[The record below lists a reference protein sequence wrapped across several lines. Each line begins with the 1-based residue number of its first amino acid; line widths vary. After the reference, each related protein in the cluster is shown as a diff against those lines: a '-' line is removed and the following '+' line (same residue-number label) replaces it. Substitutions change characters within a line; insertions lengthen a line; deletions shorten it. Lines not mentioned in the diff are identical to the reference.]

1 MSKVL
6 KRAYQFLLLSY
17 PTVTRTERGS
27 VELDT
32 LMEVSRP
39 NRVLPR
45 FGEARAIVVEG
56 IRERVRRNGGTTVNE
71 VMASGGTLGVLFSFS
86 LQLWWVGM
94 MLAKSST
101 MKADRNQAGTV
112 FSAWGLII
120 CALMIWWSLRP
131 SRFTLLVWQLANVV
145 GAIWM
150 VRFVRDHAAGSNG
163 LDTVLI
169 GMFLIVS
176 TLVFS
181 SGIVLNC
188 WSRMPKTARHRLG
201 GKHAAVAILVPMWAS
216 TYGLKYLNGA
226 FSGWVVIGL
235 LLLSLIDPRIL
246 IGLSIALLTPAV
258 AMVMVISTYGSGS
271 LSTKL
276 TFPGMCLGVM
286 VLLWMRVR
294 VLVRR
299 TLASINQV

>member
-56 IRERVRRNGGTTVNE
+56 IRERVRRNGGT
-71 VMASGGTLGVLFSFS
+71 
-86 LQLWWVGM
+86 
-94 MLAKSST
+94 
-101 MKADRNQAGTV
+101 
-112 FSAWGLII
+112 
-120 CALMIWWSLRP
+120 
-131 SRFTLLVWQLANVV
+131 
-145 GAIWM
+145 
-150 VRFVRDHAAGSNG
+150 
-163 LDTVLI
+163 
-169 GMFLIVS
+169 
-176 TLVFS
+176 
-181 SGIVLNC
+181 
-188 WSRMPKTARHRLG
+188 
-201 GKHAAVAILVPMWAS
+201 
-216 TYGLKYLNGA
+216 KYLNGA